1 MVCAPPPF
9 FVKTHTH
16 TLPAPFGK
24 KSFDHLSVDTELL
37 SCVTSGV
44 FTNIAIG
51 HDARHFYQQQ
61 SCLEKSLAGGCN
73 LCLELKTQDRYGFFT
88 SIACFILFF
97 NVFHPSSGP
106 ALSLG

>member
-1 MVCAPPPF
+1 MCTPPF
-9 FVKTHTH
+9 FSENTHTH
-16 TLPAPFGK
+16 SARPVLEK